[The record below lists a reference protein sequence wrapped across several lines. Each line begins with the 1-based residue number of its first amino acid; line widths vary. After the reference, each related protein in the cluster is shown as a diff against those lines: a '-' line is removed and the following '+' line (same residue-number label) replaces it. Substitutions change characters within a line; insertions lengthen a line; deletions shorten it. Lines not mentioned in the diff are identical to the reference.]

1 MSLLLLG
8 TTELGKKL
16 ASNCDD
22 TEEYLLFPTFFEQ
35 FTKVRDKM
43 TKHPIGGN
51 CQICQFSVI
60 NDPINSWKRH
70 RSCCCNFQ
78 QLGSVLLIRMS
89 CRIWENNL
97 VSLLLII
104 IKILQ

>member
-1 MSLLLLG
+1 MLGNPISFYIPEQHLKTRRRATPSFHMSLLLLG

-35 FTKVRDKM
+35 FTKVVTIFVTRYI

-51 CQICQFSVI
+51 RQYVY
-60 NDPINSWKRH
+60 
-70 RSCCCNFQ
+70 
-78 QLGSVLLIRMS
+78 
-89 CRIWENNL
+89 L
-97 VSLLLII
+97 V
-104 IKILQ
+104 